1 MSVSLHG
8 DVPDM
13 ILYTCMDCRLNCCGL
28 GRRNINLVYPFH
40 LGIYSLELNYMNIR
54 KHTVFRWGGP
64 TILCIWEPETN
75 VNISWTDM
83 FIPKTDKMYSKDKVV
98 LFENY
103 TLRNV

>member
-28 GRRNINLVYPFH
+28 GRRNKNLVYAFH

-54 KHTVFRWGGP
+54 KHTVFRGGGIRP
-64 TILCIWEPETN
+64 SCA
-75 VNISWTDM
+75 
-83 FIPKTDKMYSKDKVV
+83 Y
-98 LFENY
+98 ENQK
-103 TLRNV
+103 LM

>member
-28 GRRNINLVYPFH
+28 GRRNRNLVYVFH

-54 KHTVFRWGGP
+54 KHTVFRCVCVWGGD
-64 TILCIWEPETN
+64 
-75 VNISWTDM
+75 V
-83 FIPKTDKMYSKDKVV
+83 FK
-98 LFENY
+98 
-103 TLRNV
+103 R